1 MSHLVSSVFLVNF
14 NVKLSAE
21 GSEISIGNLRKG
33 INILEC

>member
-14 NVKLSAE
+14 NVTLSAE
-21 GSEISIGNLRKG
+21 ESEISVENLRKG

>member
-14 NVKLSAE
+14 NVMLPAE
-21 GSEISIGNLRKG
+21 ESEISVENLRKG